1 MADNKNRNELTT
13 GRRKYLT
20 TLGSGVAVGLAGCTG
35 GDGDGS
41 GNGDGDGNDDGN
53 GNGGT
58 DGQTELE
65 ETIELYTWNLPFL
78 EESINGWLD
87 DYESEYGDKYK
98 FADPA
103 TKWTDRG
110 PETEAIL
117 SYFQSRLQSGDAPN
131 IFDTQ
136 MATFTR
142 YAQDDVWASLDQFA
156 ESQFLDKYYDKL
168 VEVMTYDGSLLQMPF
183 YMGTN
188 ATFTRNK
195 WFDEAGIDPPTTDN
209 FYDTMKYLDVAEQL
223 VENSGAEFGL
233 TFIRFDWQIWP
244 WFWSEGVNIL
254 NEDGSKAAFNT
265 DKTREI
271 LSRLRELTQNGVIPE
286 VSWTGDWKPAAE
298 QFGAGNTGMYFGS
311 GSALRLVQ
319 NTGSDWVSA
328 DTMGVGGSPKG
339 ERFGGLLTMHGLGV
353 VKPEHPEAAQKA
365 SFDLIK
371 VIVNKKWQK
380 DFLRNTTVLVPHK
393 EAVNELRE
401 DSEFQNENPLLV
413 RLYELWDNVSSDV
426 WVPPLVEASSE
437 MAQIVDN
444 QFSSAALGEKSVDK
458 AIDDAEQRVNSALQ
472 G

>member
-1 MADNKNRNELTT
+1 MADDKIRNELTT

-20 TLGSGVAVGLAGCTG
+20 TLGSGVAVGLAGCTS
-35 GDGDGS
+35 GDNNGS
-41 GNGDGDGNDDGN
+41 

-58 DGQTELE
+58 DGTATLD

-87 DYESEYGDKYK
+87 DYESEYGDKYD
-98 FADPA
+98 FADQP

-142 YAQDDVWASLDQFA
+142 YAQDDVWTSLDQFA
-156 ESQFLDKYYDKL
+156 DDQFLDKYYDKL

-188 ATFTRNK
+188 ATFTRDK

-209 FYDTMKYLDVAEQL
+209 FYDAMKYLDVAEQL

-244 WFWSEGVNIL
+244 WFWSEGVDIL

-271 LSRLRELTQNGVIPE
+271 LSRFRELTQNGVIPE

-339 ERFGGLLTMHGLGV
+339 KRFGGLLTMHGLGV
-353 VKPEHPEAAQKA
+353 VKPKHSEAVQEA

-393 EAVNELRE
+393 EAVKELQE
-401 DSEFQNENPLLV
+401 DSKFQNENPLLV
-413 RLYELWDNVSSDV
+413 RLYKLWDNVSSDV

-458 AIDDAEQRVNSALQ
+458 AINDAEQRVNSALQ